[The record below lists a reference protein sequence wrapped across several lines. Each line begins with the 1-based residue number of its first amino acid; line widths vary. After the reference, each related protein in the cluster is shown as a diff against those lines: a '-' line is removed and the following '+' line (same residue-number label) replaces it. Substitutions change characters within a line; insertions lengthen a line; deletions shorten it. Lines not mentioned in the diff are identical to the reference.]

1 MKKEARRFKVRVI
14 LKGCHQVSPD
24 GFVTHFET
32 KDAVIDFGTEVG
44 LERLLE
50 ELEGVEVLE
59 AIEEGV
65 TNGK

>member
-14 LKGCHQVSPD
+14 FKGCHQVSPD

-32 KDAVIDFGTEVG
+32 KDAVIDFGTEVDSG
-44 LERLLE
+44 MVLG

-59 AIEEGV
+59 AIEEV
-65 TNGK
+65 ATK